1 MSETDRPLP
10 RTGLSAE
17 ERRLRSQLHRILN
30 DSGLMHGTLIRRR
43 RLCGKPN
50 CRCTRGRKHEGL
62 YVVVTEGGKP
72 RQLYVPPQWEQTVRR
87 WIDAYQRARQL
98 LDEVSRMHWQK
109 VRKRKD

>member
-1 MSETDRPLP
+1 MP
-10 RTGLSAE
+10 AE
-17 ERRLRSQLHRILN
+17 ERRLRSQLRKILN

-43 RLCGKPN
+43 RLCGKPH
-50 CRCTRGRKHEGL
+50 CRCTRGHKHEGL

-87 WIDAYQRARQL
+87 WIDAYQKARRL
-98 LDEVSRMHWQK
+98 MDEVSRMHWQK